1 METLR
6 FSDSPELNNAWLVGL
21 AVALLLVIAW
31 CGLVLSSTLFRW
43 AVSASGVSSLEP
55 LSDWIHKRARIAA
68 VALSLLVAVA
78 GAGLLGFTL
87 WRGIDLLPYFDGLW
101 SALTPELMTAI
112 GRSFGLLIA
121 LGVGYFTLERA
132 SRGLLRKVSQL
143 LQARNLSE
151 EDRVHA
157 DRLEGQLP
165 SAINLSIAYATVSL
179 SLEALR
185 LPVGLG
191 WFITT
196 TLYVLMLIS
205 AGRALVYFIYVVSG
219 QLMEHKPESG
229 KARLLEEYYLTLRR
243 LLPVGQMSLAAIIH
257 VGVATLIIQRF
268 ETLEAFAPYGPVLI
282 RIIAIFFAA
291 SLIVEF
297 SGVLISKALA
307 PTLVREDENNR
318 RRSTFVELLQNIAK
332 YIIYFCVS
340 MIVLRDLGVDPT
352 PILAGAGIL
361 GLAVGLGA
369 QTLVR
374 DMLNGIF
381 LLFEDQILK
390 GDYIRVND
398 TEGVVEEITPRV
410 TRIRDR
416 FGRLHILAN
425 GEINNVINYSRG
437 WTLAVVEVSVA
448 YEADVDKVL
457 AVLDE
462 VCAQVHADV
471 PERVVDAPKV
481 MGIESLDESWMRVR
495 IEAKVH
501 PGNHFDV
508 KRLLNRM
515 LFDAFLAHDLE
526 IPYPKAIEL
535 SGPPFLEPA
544 PDPSEDHAG
553 PKLSNDNLVTK
564 R

>member
-21 AVALLLVIAW
+21 VVALLLVVTW
-31 CGLVLSSTLFRW
+31 CGLVVSSTLFRW
-43 AVSASGVSSLEP
+43 AVRASGVSSLVP
-55 LSDWIHKRARIAA
+55 LSEWIHKRARIAA
-68 VALSLLVAVA
+68 VSLSLLVAVA
-78 GAGLLGFTL
+78 GAGVLGFTL
-87 WRGIDLLPYFDGLW
+87 WSGVDLKPRFDAAW
-101 SALTPELMTAI
+101 ATVTPEAMTAV
-112 GRSFGLLIA
+112 GRSFALLVA
-121 LGVGYFTLERA
+121 LVIGYFTLERA
-132 SRGLLRKVSQL
+132 SRGLLRKISQVL
-143 LQARNLSE
+143 KARNLGE
-151 EDRVHA
+151 EERVYA
-157 DRLEGQLP
+157 DKFEQQLP
-165 SAINLSIAYATVSL
+165 SAINLSIAYAAVSL
-179 SLEALR
+179 SLNALG
-185 LPVGLG
+185 LPTVLA
-191 WFITT
+191 WFVSTA
-196 TLYVLMLIS
+196 LYVLMLIS
-205 AGRALVYFIYVVSG
+205 AGRTLVYSIYVVSG
-219 QLMEHKPESG
+219 QLLEQRGDRDKP
-229 KARLLEEYYLTLRR
+229 RLLEEYYATLKR
-243 LLPVGQMSLAAIIH
+243 LLPVGQMSLAAILH

-268 ETLEAFAPYGPVLI
+268 ETLEAFAPYGPIII

-291 SLIVEF
+291 SLVVEF
-297 SGVLISKALA
+297 SRVMIAKALA
-307 PTLVREDENNR
+307 PTLEREDENHR

-332 YIIYFCVS
+332 YIIYFCVC
-340 MIVLRDLGVDPT
+340 MIVLRDFGVDPT

-448 YEADVDKVL
+448 YEADLNKVL
-457 AVLDE
+457 RVLDE
-462 VCAQVHADV
+462 VCAQVQADV
-471 PERVVDAPKV
+471 PERVVDAPQV

-526 IPYPKAIEL
+526 IPYPKSIEL
-535 SGPPFLEPA
+535 EGPPFPEPA
-544 PDPSEDHAG
+544 PHVGVDHAAR
-553 PKLSNDNLVTK
+553 K
-564 R
+564 